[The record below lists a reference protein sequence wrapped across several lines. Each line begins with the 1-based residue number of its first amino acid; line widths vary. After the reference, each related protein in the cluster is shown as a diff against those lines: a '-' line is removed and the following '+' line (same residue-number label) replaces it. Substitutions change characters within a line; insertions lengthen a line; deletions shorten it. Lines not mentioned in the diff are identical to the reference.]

1 MSLSLTLS
9 CPGVQEDGMAE
20 VVDDDVLD
28 DAALEE
34 RLEARLA
41 ALRARRHAEQP
52 AAAASK
58 L

>member
-1 MSLSLTLS
+1 
-9 CPGVQEDGMAE
+9 MAE
-20 VVDDDVLD
+20 VVDDGELD

-41 ALRARRHAEQP
+41 ALRARRHAEHP
-52 AAAASK
+52 AAASK

>member
-1 MSLSLTLS
+1 
-9 CPGVQEDGMAE
+9 MAE
-20 VVDDDVLD
+20 VVDDDELD